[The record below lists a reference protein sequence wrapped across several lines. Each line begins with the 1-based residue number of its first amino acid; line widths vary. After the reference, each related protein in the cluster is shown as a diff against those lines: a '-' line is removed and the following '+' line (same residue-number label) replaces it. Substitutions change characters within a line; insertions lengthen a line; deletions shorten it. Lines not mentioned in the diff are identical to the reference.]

1 MGTNKPTARVS
12 LLGAIP
18 NDAGVSLLDVA
29 NFLDFAETGTGDI
42 ALKGTI
48 QRSNN
53 TLESHAQQNLP
64 NAGYYHQGKPGDE
77 MFRRNGPDG
86 QLMLNPDTLFVTG
99 VGELTLGTGTLERRI
114 KTQDRS
120 TANASPSRSEK
131 STSSTSSSANQQV
144 YNKGQVWQRPSPS
157 SISQPVETLPVFSRK
172 QSIEASSKE
181 QYLLQRNAKAEQP
194 PPLPTTTHGAHRQS
208 SQSQGFMSPQTAP
221 YGIGTSPQYG
231 QTTPMSLGGKE
242 RIRSVQDYNH
252 SPINNHSIPAMP
264 FQGSYQPSLRDS
276 TPSASPRTSTV
287 SAGMSPYLFSLT
299 PSQGSPAM
307 RHSNNYQ
314 QSPAYFS
321 PGTEVQW
328 TGTHAPSPRMSQSN
342 VGAVATP
349 PQTPSFRAMSVDP
362 LSQPSTPTTPKYSEA
377 QVTSA
382 FQHQQ
387 LQQQLQQQAYDPYST
402 TVNPP
407 TPPQMKTQI
416 PPSRRSESAAHSPY
430 TTNAPMPFPN
440 QNSPNTGLMNKIFTK
455 TAGVVGGVVNSGRR
469 KSNAASSLAH
479 FNPDN
484 NNPGSAFS
492 RASSKNADRQDKF
505 EELLKKKD
513 AETVKLSL
521 TPSFLGAPGG
531 SATVSATGNVVGGY
545 GDEPEQS
552 QLQQQR
558 GGWKQQP
565 LQQDDHS
572 TSSSFGAKLTRSL
585 SSKSLKSYSRKG
597 RSD

>member
-1 MGTNKPTARVS
+1 MATNRPTARVS

-48 QRSNN
+48 QRTNN
-53 TLESHAQQNLP
+53 TSDSYHPQPNSQ
-64 NAGYYHQGKPGDE
+64 NAGYNVQARPGDE

-86 QLMLNPDTLFVTG
+86 QLMLNPDTLFVSG

-120 TANASPSRSEK
+120 IANASPSRSEK
-131 STSSTSSSANQQV
+131 STSSTSSSVNQQV

-157 SISQPVETLPVFSRK
+157 AISQPVETLPVFSRK

-181 QYLLQRNAKAEQP
+181 LYLLHRNAKAEQP
-194 PPLPTTTHGAHRQS
+194 PPLPTTPHGTHRQS
-208 SQSQGFMSPQTAP
+208 SQSHGFMSPQTAP
-221 YGIGTSPQYG
+221 YGIGTSQYG
-231 QTTPMSLGGKE
+231 QSAPMSFGGKE
-242 RIRSVQDYNH
+242 RIRSVPNYNE
-252 SPINNHSIPAMP
+252 SPVGNVSLSAMP
-264 FQGSYQPSLRDS
+264 YQGTYQPSVRDS
-276 TPSASPRTSTV
+276 TPSASPRTSTA
-287 SAGMSPYLFSLT
+287 SAGMSPYLFSPT
-299 PSQGSPAM
+299 PSQGSPSI
-307 RHSNNYQ
+307 RHSTNYQ

-328 TGTHAPSPRMSQSN
+328 STGTHALSPRVSQSN
-342 VGAVATP
+342 GAVSTP
-349 PQTPSFRAMSVDP
+349 PQTPSFRAMSADP
-362 LSQPSTPTTPKYSEA
+362 LSQPSTPTTPKYAEA

-387 LQQQLQQQAYDPYST
+387 LQQHLQQQSYDPYSG
-402 TVNPP
+402 NLNQPS
-407 TPPQMKTQI
+407 PQMKPQI

-430 TTNAPMPFPN
+430 TANAPMPFPTQTN
-440 QNSPNTGLMNKIFTK
+440 ANAGLMNKIFTK
-455 TAGVVGGVVNSGRR
+455 TAGVVGGVVYSGRR

-479 FNPDN
+479 FNAN
-484 NNPGSAFS
+484 SNSSFSGS
-492 RASSKNADRQDKF
+492 SSKNAERHDKF

-521 TPSFLGAPGG
+521 TPSFLGVPGG
-531 SATVSATGNVVGGY
+531 NAAGSAAGSAAGN

-552 QLQQQR
+552 QQQQQQQH

-565 LQQDDHS
+565 LQQEDHS

-597 RSD
+597 RS